1 MLTIQYRRSIS
12 VLLLLC
18 MLLSVALI
26 PGGMN
31 LRVLAADEPSD
42 EDTIIQ
48 DPDEPIDSI
57 DPAEPVNDSVPSGA
71 VALPAPGS
79 LIKPDPDEKI
89 LFRAEMPSYYQDD
102 YPNIRFGSGT
112 VANNGC
118 SMTAL
123 AMVASYMTGYEYT
136 PDALADYF
144 GGEAENNIA
153 RLEIGSR
160 VLGLTFKKA
169 SNWHVVYDALQ
180 KGKVAIVLVSAPSN
194 FTGSQHFIVLNG
206 ITTDG
211 KVLVKDPNA
220 QNYEK
225 WELKYGF
232 EYGFETYDI
241 WSCWEGG
248 WVYDRGAMPKNPSFY
263 EEPRIDHSN
272 PRYPDIEA
280 SLTPDEIDLIAKV
293 VWAEARGESMKGQRA
308 VAEVILNRL
317 NSPNFPNNLHDVIYG
332 EGQFRT
338 AWLLD
343 EATPYQTQ
351 YEAIEM
357 AMYGPDYVLPE
368 TVVYF
373 GWERVN
379 NNTWGWIGNHVFCHE
394 FGMEAEEEE
403 PAVQEEVPE
412 DLQEDPDYI
421 TEEPPSDI
429 GQEDTE
435 APAVEETPEE
445 TADEIPEETVAET
458 QPEEVTEPE
467 ETVSEETALEEPEV
481 TAPEETP
488 V

>member
-18 MLLSVALI
+18 MLLGIALV

-31 LRVLAADEPSD
+31 LRVLAADDPSGEETVVEESD
-42 EDTIIQ
+42 ETVDSPEDTGSAAMPK
-48 DPDEPIDSI
+48 PDSM
-57 DPAEPVNDSVPSGA
+57 
-71 VALPAPGS
+71 
-79 LIKPDPDEKI
+79 IKPDPDANI
-89 LFRAEMPSYYQDD
+89 LYRAEMPTYYQDD

-123 AMVASYMTGYEYT
+123 AMVATYMTGYEYT

-144 GGEAENNIA
+144 GGDAENNIA
-153 RLEIGSR
+153 RLEIASR
-160 VLGLTFKKA
+160 TLGLTFRKA
-169 SNWHVVYDALQ
+169 DNWHVVYDALK
-180 KGKVAIVLVSAPSN
+180 KGKVAIVLVAAPSG

-206 ITTDG
+206 ITKDG
-211 KVLVKDPNA
+211 KVLVKDPNS
-220 QNYEK
+220 QNYTK

-248 WVYDRGAMPKNPSFY
+248 WVYDKGAMPKNPVYY

-280 SLTPDEIDLIAKV
+280 SLSPDEIDLIAKV
-293 VWAEARGESMKGQRA
+293 VWAEARGESMEGQRA

-317 NSPNFPNNLHDVIYG
+317 HSPNFPNNLHDVIYG

-394 FGMEAEEEE
+394 FDMPAE
-403 PAVQEEVPE
+403 EEVPE
-412 DLQEDPDYI
+412 EQEEIPDANQEDPDYI
-421 TEEPPSDI
+421 TEEDGGDV
-429 GQEDTE
+429 GQTYAEEVPEEVPADT
-435 APAVEETPEE
+435 VPEE
-445 TADEIPEETVAET
+445 TTGPNV
-458 QPEEVTEPE
+458 V
-467 ETVSEETALEEPEV
+467 EEPV
-481 TAPEETP
+481 
-488 V
+488 